1 MRIPPSTVVSQSP
14 LNLWTLLMVSS
25 TLIVQLFS
33 MVYALLMSAAPSRYR
48 MRSKIDR

>member
-1 MRIPPSTVVSQSP
+1 FSPHLTVVSQSP

-33 MVYALLMSAAPSRYR
+33 IVYASLMSTVPSRYWI
-48 MRSKIDR
+48 RSKID